1 MKVVSAQEVKEVKN
15 GLRKQ
20 DYIVGDATGAATVIM
35 WENNI
40 TLSLRNNFNP
50 TYMLHLRMANRIS
63 PYNLASSPH
72 PPLMQGDF
80 SIFNDRTVTETNDV
94 SYTADVDGI
103 CLLSCFEGAYIIKFS
118 IYMLSK
124 LVHLGRSEF
133 KQCARSL
140 TTDHTS
146 PNVTF

>member
-1 MKVVSAQEVKEVKN
+1 MITFMSCPSKWGSQLEVLMRKDTELQKSPKKFNVTSLVCNTSNEITFNQLQDLNSYQRVVATVKVVSAQEVKEVKN

-63 PYNLASSPH
+63 LYN
-72 PPLMQGDF
+72 
-80 SIFNDRTVTETNDV
+80 
-94 SYTADVDGI
+94 
-103 CLLSCFEGAYIIKFS
+103 
-118 IYMLSK
+118 
-124 LVHLGRSEF
+124 
-133 KQCARSL
+133 
-140 TTDHTS
+140 
-146 PNVTF
+146 